1 LCNIHPENGTIIFGG
16 ENVKQFSICSL
27 GLMMIGLLLFGLNW
41 MIRGYSEP
49 IVLLGYLSFLIGSVL
64 SFIAIAK
71 QEEGN
76 LKFITIFSFFI
87 VMFLITWFE
96 PFQILRIITW
106 LQNIA

>member
-16 ENVKQFSICSL
+16 GIVKRFSIFSL
-27 GLMMIGLLLFGLNW
+27 GLMMIGLFLFGLNW

-71 QEEGN
+71 QEEGK
-76 LKFITIFSFFI
+76 LKFISIFSFFI

-96 PFQILRIITW
+96 PFQILRMITW